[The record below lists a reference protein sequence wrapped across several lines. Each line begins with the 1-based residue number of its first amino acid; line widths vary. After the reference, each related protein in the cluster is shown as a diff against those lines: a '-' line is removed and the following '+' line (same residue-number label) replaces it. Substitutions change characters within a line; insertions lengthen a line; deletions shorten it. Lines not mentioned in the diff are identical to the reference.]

1 MTEEV
6 KRLNRSVTKSGEVL
20 NKYRFINNK
29 RTPIQVC
36 LNESLPDVLGKAF
49 LLHRA
54 TTEEVEGDNG
64 EKLPR
69 AVYEVLVVSKNATL
83 KMGTPLTIKVKGQ
96 KAIVGE
102 DYNTQVLLGTMQKKV
117 IVFDD
122 LMHWIMPSGEGLS
135 ASGARFIEMT
145 PQEAVNL

>member
-1 MTEEV
+1 MTEEA
-6 KRLNRSVTKSGEVL
+6 KRLKHSVTKDNEVL
-20 NKYRFINNK
+20 NNYRIINNK

-36 LNESLPDVLGKAF
+36 LNNSLPGVLGKAF
-49 LLHRA
+49 LLQSA

-69 AVYEVLVVSKNATL
+69 AVYEVLVVSKNAGL
-83 KMGTPLTIKVKGQ
+83 KMGTPLTIKVKGE

-135 ASGARFIEMT
+135 ASGARFIEMS

>member
-1 MTEEV
+1 MTEDA
-6 KRLNRSVTKSGEVL
+6 KQLKHSVLKNGEVL
-20 NKYRFINNK
+20 NNYRVINNK

-36 LNESLPDVLGKAF
+36 LNNSLPDVLGKA
-49 LLHRA
+49 LLLQRA

-69 AVYEVLVVSKNATL
+69 AVYEVLVVSKNAGL
-83 KMGTPLTIKVKGQ
+83 KMGTPLTIKVKGE